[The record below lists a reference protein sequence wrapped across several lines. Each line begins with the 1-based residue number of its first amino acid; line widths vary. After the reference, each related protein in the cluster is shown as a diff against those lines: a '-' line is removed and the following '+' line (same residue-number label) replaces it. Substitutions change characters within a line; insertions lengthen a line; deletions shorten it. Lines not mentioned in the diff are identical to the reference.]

1 MTTQLTKS
9 TLLEKIK
16 AAYSADALVKDIKC
30 DMAEGKGDPDY
41 AFDAQGIM
49 YNRATGIER
58 IYVPDDA
65 ELRTTILREAHDA
78 PMSGHFGYKKTL
90 GNVSRV
96 YWWPGMKAH
105 ISSYVSTCDAC
116 QRHKAV
122 NLRPAGLLQ
131 PIPHPERNWDVVTID
146 EVGPLPKTRSGYNM
160 VFTMVDKASKMVH
173 YAPGKDTMTA
183 PQLARIFFDRVVSQ
197 HGLPKVIIS
206 DRGSKFTGTFW
217 KELFKL
223 CGTKLAFSTAFHP
236 QTDGQ
241 SERANRTLGEMLRAY
256 VNYRHDD
263 WDTHLPTVEFAYN
276 NSNNPTTGFTPF
288 YLNYGQ
294 HPNTPLT
301 LVNERIVSANPS
313 VTEFVEQLKEAYD
326 TARGNVS
333 TAQATQKKHVDARRR
348 HIEFKVGDR
357 VLLSTADLKLATQ
370 GTSKKLQPK
379 FTGPFKI
386 TAKVGANAYTLEL
399 PRQLSKMHPTV
410 NVSRLRPY
418 KDNDQA
424 TFPTREKLNRP
435 PPQLVDEDDGYE
447 VERIVDKMRT
457 HKGRQFITWYLVKW
471 KGYPDS
477 DNTWRKA
484 EWLRPPHA
492 GTEVWDFVTAY
503 DSANPGLGRLES
515 QEPTF

>member
-1 MTTQLTKS
+1 M
-9 TLLEKIK
+9 
-16 AAYSADALVKDIKC
+16 
-30 DMAEGKGDPDY
+30 
-41 AFDAQGIM
+41 
-49 YNRATGIER
+49 
-58 IYVPDDA
+58 
-65 ELRTTILREAHDA
+65 
-78 PMSGHFGYKKTL
+78 
-90 GNVSRV
+90 
-96 YWWPGMKAH
+96 
-105 ISSYVSTCDAC
+105 
-116 QRHKAV
+116 
-122 NLRPAGLLQ
+122 
-131 PIPHPERNWDVVTID
+131 
-146 EVGPLPKTRSGYNM
+146 
-160 VFTMVDKASKMVH
+160 
-173 YAPGKDTMTA
+173 
-183 PQLARIFFDRVVSQ
+183 
-197 HGLPKVIIS
+197 
-206 DRGSKFTGTFW
+206 
-217 KELFKL
+217 
-223 CGTKLAFSTAFHP
+223 
-236 QTDGQ
+236 
-241 SERANRTLGEMLRAY
+241 
-256 VNYRHDD
+256 
-263 WDTHLPTVEFAYN
+263 
-276 NSNNPTTGFTPF
+276 
-288 YLNYGQ
+288 
-294 HPNTPLT
+294 
-301 LVNERIVSANPS
+301 
-313 VTEFVEQLKEAYD
+313 
-326 TARGNVS
+326 
-333 TAQATQKKHVDARRR
+333 DARRR

-484 EWLRPPHA
+484 EWSRPPHA